1 MYLHKTK
8 NGHYTPP
15 CCYFSGELE
24 VVECLGLILRK
35 KAEMRRAIAD
45 GTVMK
50 YLQKVPIHKDDLFF
64 IQAGTVHAIGA
75 GALVAEIQENSN
87 LTYRLYD
94 YDRVGKELH
103 GFEYIQM
110 FPELLILHISAAV
123 HIGFIFT
130 AESQY
135 FRTVL
140 VQSNHPIGV
149 KLNALISSKML
160 KVIGSGVSQSLLP
173 YFIPHLCTDGDEQ
186 FFFRQKIFVHRCRAD
201 ICSVCHFLQADS
213 FDSVPFL
220 DKEA

>member
-1 MYLHKTK
+1 MKRRK
-8 NGHYTPP
+8 NTGIR
-15 CCYFSGELE
+15 
-24 VVECLGLILRK
+24 LGCPRIKR
-35 KAEMRRAIAD
+35 M
-45 GTVMK
+45 
-50 YLQKVPIHKDDLFF
+50 
-64 IQAGTVHAIGA
+64 
-75 GALVAEIQENSN
+75 
-87 LTYRLYD
+87 
-94 YDRVGKELH
+94 
-103 GFEYIQM
+103 
-110 FPELLILHISAAV
+110 
-123 HIGFIFT
+123 IGFIFT

-213 FDSVPFL
+213 FDSVLREQSESRFDQLIFPSVSFTL
-220 DKEA
+220 VTFNVSWHLITPVLLHCSHS

>member
-1 MYLHKTK
+1 
-8 NGHYTPP
+8 
-15 CCYFSGELE
+15 
-24 VVECLGLILRK
+24 
-35 KAEMRRAIAD
+35 
-45 GTVMK
+45 MK
-50 YLQKVPIHKDDLFF
+50 Q
-64 IQAGTVHAIGA
+64 
-75 GALVAEIQENSN
+75 
-87 LTYRLYD
+87 
-94 YDRVGKELH
+94 ELH

-213 FDSVPFL
+213 FDSVLREQSESRFDQLIFPSVSFTL
-220 DKEA
+220 VTFNVSWHLITPVLLHCSHS